1 VANHKS
7 AEKRNRQSQARRARN
22 RMNKSRMKSA
32 IRDVNEMVTAGSQE
46 NAPEI
51 LRKAVSVIA
60 KTASKGTIHKK
71 NASRR
76 ISRLTKKVN
85 AMMAAT
91 TAEA

>member
-1 VANHKS
+1 MANHKS